1 MLCQA
6 ENHLKNLQFQM
17 LTTSCRLA
25 HSQYVKAIEDFKKVK
40 VNHKKNQ
47 NRKLKVDEINEVT
60 GKKGAVQSNIKK
72 S

>member
-1 MLCQA
+1 M
-6 ENHLKNLQFQM
+6 
-17 LTTSCRLA
+17 TSCRLA
-25 HSQYVKAIEDFKKVK
+25 HSQYVKAIEDFKKVN